1 MFAFA
6 PLVGLAADRV
16 GRVPVLATGGV
27 VLLVSLML
35 CAMSPEGSSHQIFGG
50 LFLLGVGWSL
60 ATVAASTLV
69 AEQAPLN
76 ALTTVQGTADLVMNL
91 AAAAGS
97 AFSGVIVG
105 ELGFPA
111 LAGFAA
117 VFAAVVLVAAALA
130 AQLVRRTPLA
140 A

>member
-1 MFAFA
+1 
-6 PLVGLAADRV
+6 VQVLAA
-16 GRVPVLATGGV
+16 GGL
-27 VLLVSLML
+27 VLLASLLL
-35 CAMSPEGSSHQIFGG
+35 CALSPEGSSHQIFGG
-50 LFLLGVGWSL
+50 LFLLGLGWSM

-69 AEQAPLN
+69 AEQAPLS

-111 LAGFAA
+111 LAGFAS
-117 VFAAVVLVAAALA
+117 VFAGVVLVAAVLA
-130 AQLVRRTPLA
+130 AQLVRRPPLPA
-140 A
+140 